1 MRFLERSFAKHIR
14 EPNFRV
20 IPVDGGSTLIVFL
33 AIESATDREFL
44 ESLYRTYRKMLFHI
58 AKGYVHE
65 DGAAEDVVQDAFVKL
80 IPKIPLLRS
89 FDRCRLRAYL
99 VATVRNTAITKAMR
113 WKAERVQRIDD
124 PVEEAA
130 WSISDSGSSLE
141 DALLSKEQRESFAA
155 VLGSLEEQERFLLE
169 AKYFV
174 QQTDREI
181 AEKLQVKPDSIRMM
195 LTRVRR
201 KVLKKLQEEAEDY
214 G

>member
-1 MRFLERSFAKHIR
+1 
-14 EPNFRV
+14 
-20 IPVDGGSTLIVFL
+20 
-33 AIESATDREFL
+33 
-44 ESLYRTYRKMLFHI
+44 
-58 AKGYVHE
+58 
-65 DGAAEDVVQDAFVKL
+65 L

-113 WKAERVQRIDD
+113 WRAERIQRIDD

-141 DALLSKEQRESFAA
+141 DALLSKEQRESFVA

-169 AKYFV
+169 AKYFL

-181 AEKLQVKPDSIRMM
+181 AEKLQVKPDSVRMM
-195 LTRVRR
+195 
-201 KVLKKLQEEAEDY
+201 LKKLQEEEDH

>member
-1 MRFLERSFAKHIR
+1 
-14 EPNFRV
+14 V
-20 IPVDGGSTLIVFL
+20 ISVDGGSTLIVFL

-65 DGAAEDVVQDAFVKL
+65 DGAAEDAVQDAFVKL

-99 VATVRNTAITKAMR
+99 VATVRNTAITKAIR
-113 WKAERVQRIDD
+113 WKAERIQRIDN

-130 WSISDSGSSLE
+130 WSILDSGSSLE
-141 DALLSKEQRESFAA
+141 EALLSKERRENFAV

-169 AKYFV
+169 AKYFL
-174 QQTDREI
+174 QQKDREI

-201 KVLKKLQEEAEDY
+201 KVLKKLQEEEEDH

>member
-1 MRFLERSFAKHIR
+1 
-14 EPNFRV
+14 V

-44 ESLYRTYRKMLFHI
+44 ESLYRTYRNMLFHI

-113 WKAERVQRIDD
+113 WRAERIQRIDD

-141 DALLSKEQRESFAA
+141 DALLSKERRESFAA

-169 AKYFV
+169 AKYFL